1 LALLGEFS
9 AQVARIL
16 VGFHTLHHLA
26 WQQRLLNSLRLSP
39 MMIRLASAINF
50 LSLDNQEDGTVAGEG
65 LSAVETFAYFF
76 AAPTALFI
84 LISVITYALTGDRK
98 KSKSSDS
105 AITSIE

>member
-1 LALLGEFS
+1 
-9 AQVARIL
+9 
-16 VGFHTLHHLA
+16 
-26 WQQRLLNSLRLSP
+26 

-50 LSLDNQEDGTVAGEG
+50 LNLDNQEDGTVAGQG

-84 LISVITYALTGDRK
+84 LISVITYAMTGDRK

-105 AITSIE
+105 AITSID